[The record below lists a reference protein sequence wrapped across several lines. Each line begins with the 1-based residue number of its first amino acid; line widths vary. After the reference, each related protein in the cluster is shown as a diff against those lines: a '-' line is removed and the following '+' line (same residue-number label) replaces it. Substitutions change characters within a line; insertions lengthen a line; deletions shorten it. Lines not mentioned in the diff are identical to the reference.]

1 MKSKVIFRSLALTAL
16 AFFLLSFAAF
26 AEPVPDPTPD
36 PTPAPVYA
44 TGASISIVA
53 KALAPGEDF
62 NLSVIKVFPEKA
74 LDETLEWRSSNPV
87 VASVSESDG
96 TKTTTVSAIKNG
108 RATISLVGTRSLL
121 VLAKCQVTV
130 RTVKIT
136 SMAISPKALAIAP
149 GQKLSLKASIKPSNA
164 TFGSVTWTS
173 PDPAFVSF
181 DQAGTL
187 ATATT
192 TDDHSVLVYAQAPT
206 IGKVTLTAVTDTG
219 KRAVCV
225 VTVKALAVSSV
236 KFPKSKLTVYLRDTN
251 LKPLTAAVSPANTG
265 FTITYDSLNMD
276 VAEIDPAT
284 GVLTLKT
291 PGTTTISASAG
302 GKTGYCK
309 LTVAAVNIKSLS
321 ITRQDGVSVLDKPV
335 VLDPA
340 ETAQLKAVASPAYAA
355 VTGVTWESDNTAVAT
370 VADGLVTAGTTG
382 GYARITARS
391 VFNPK
396 VKATVSVH
404 VRGEGAY
411 RTVTITAAG
420 DAVLG
425 GDPRPKG
432 SAAANPRSFK
442 DFQAAILL
450 PGDDNVAGDGTV
462 FTRVAKYF
470 EGENNITTLN
480 LEGTLTLKDTRHD
493 KKPFVFQGDPMWAKT
508 MLRAHNIDAVCI
520 ANNHSYDVGKDG
532 YEGTLRALD
541 KPYARVKY
549 YGNGIT
555 SYIRTEN
562 GLKVAFVGFVSANVS
577 ASGVTNQVK
586 NAAKNSNMVVAAF
599 HWTDVKEF
607 RYQAPTN
614 RQKSLAHAAISAGA
628 DLVLGHHVHRLNG
641 IERYKGKYIVYD
653 LANFVTIAKN
663 PLNAFLPD
671 NPRGR
676 FDYDSMIYQQKFN
689 VWADGFVEPVD
700 ITIIPCAITSS
711 PKALVNNAQPM
722 PYEEVSDK
730 QRVLDTVR
738 KYSPSDFSDYPI
750 NVPGL

>member
-1 MKSKVIFRSLALTAL
+1 MKSKVFFRSLALTAL
-16 AFFLLSFAAF
+16 AFFLLSFAAL
-26 AEPVPDPTPD
+26 AEPAPDPTPV
-36 PTPAPVYA
+36 PTPAPVNA
-44 TGASISIVA
+44 AGASITFA
-53 KALAPGEDF
+53 TYTLEPGERFD
-62 NLSVIKVFPEKA
+62 LSVKEYFPINM
-74 LDETLEWRSSNPV
+74 DERLEWRSSNPD
-87 VASVSESDG
+87 VASVSDADG
-96 TKTTTVSAIKNG
+96 SKTTTVRAIKNG

-136 SMAISPKALAIAP
+136 SMAVSPKSLAIAP
-149 GQKLSLKASIKPSNA
+149 GQNYILRASIKPSNA

-173 PDPAFVSF
+173 PDPTIASF

-192 TDDHSVLVYAQAPT
+192 TSDHSVRVYAQNPDKAT
-206 IGKVTLTAVTDTG
+206 KVTLTAVTDTG
-219 KRAVCV
+219 RRATCV

-236 KFPKSKLTVYLRDTN
+236 KFPKSKLTVYLRDAN
-251 LKPLTAAVSPANTG
+251 LKPLTAAISPANTG
-265 FTITYDSLNMD
+265 FTIAYDSLNKD

-291 PGTTTISASAG
+291 PGTATISASAG

-309 LTVAAVNIKSLS
+309 LTVASVNIKTLS
-321 ITRQDGVSVLDKPV
+321 IKTPSDAAV
-335 VLDPA
+335 VLDQGG
-340 ETAQLKAVASPAYAA
+340 TALLTAVASPAYAA
-355 VTGVTWESDNTAVAT
+355 VTGVTWESDNEAVAT

-391 VFNPK
+391 VFNTK

-404 VRGEGAY
+404 VRGAGAY

-425 GDPRPKG
+425 GDQRKS
-432 SAAANPRSFK
+432 SAAANPRSYY
-442 DFQAAILL
+442 DFIAAITK
-450 PGDDNVAGDGTV
+450 PNDDGVAGDGKV
-462 FTRVAKYF
+462 FSNVKKYF

-493 KKPFVFQGDPMWAKT
+493 KKPFVFQGDPQWAQT
-508 MLRAHNIDAVCI
+508 MLKDNYIDTVCI

-532 YEGTLRALD
+532 YEGTMRALT
-541 KPYARVKY
+541 KKKIGF
-549 YGNGIT
+549 YGNGIVDYVT
-555 SYIRTEN
+555 KN
-562 GLKVAFVGFVSANVS
+562 GVKVGFVGFISANS
-577 ASGVTNQVK
+577 SPSGVMNQVR
-586 NAAKNSNMVVAAF
+586 NAAKNSDMVVAAF

-653 LANFVTIAKN
+653 LGNFVTIAKN

-689 VWADGFVEPVD
+689 VWADGFVEPAD
-700 ITIIPCAITSS
+700 ITIIPCSITSS

-722 PYEEVSDK
+722 PYTDPEDID
-730 QRVLDTVR
+730 RVKALIESRTNG
-738 KYSPSDFSDYPI
+738 FSDMPI
-750 NVPGL
+750 TFTH